1 MSYNNQSQTPVRI
14 RMISYRYEVAESLF
28 ETILRSA
35 TGITH
40 GLPPMENLKAVS
52 PEEELLM
59 GIFADDDSD
68 SGFFV
73 RPAKPRAMEAVHDPS
88 TDEED
93 DGLEK
98 LELYSEGLLVYTPDG
113 DDAQI
118 SLAYDESELTGM
130 DGAHSVLTYH
140 SSEPELI
147 HLIRSGSVTTALTF
161 KPHHR
166 AICVYETPYMPFQVG
181 IHCLLVENKLVDEGT
196 LILDYIIE
204 IRGAQAERCRMEL
217 TLL

>member
-35 TGITH
+35 AGITH
-40 GLPPMENLKAVS
+40 GLPPIEEGLKAVS

-73 RPAKPRAMEAVHDPS
+73 KPADYPPMEDVCDPAA
-88 TDEED
+88 ED

-98 LELYSEGLLVYTPDG
+98 LELYTEGLLVYTPDG
-113 DDAQI
+113 EGAQI

-130 DGAHSVLTYH
+130 EGAHSVLTYH
-140 SSEPELI
+140 ASEPELI
-147 HLIRSGSVTTALTF
+147 HLVRSGSVTTALTF

-181 IHCLLVENKLVDEGT
+181 IHCLFVENKLMDEGS

>member
-1 MSYNNQSQTPVRI
+1 MSYQPQSQTPVRI
-14 RMISYRYEVAESLF
+14 KMISYRYEVAESLF
-28 ETILRSA
+28 ETIFRSA
-35 TGITH
+35 AGITH
-40 GLPPMENLKAVS
+40 GMPPMSDDLKAVS

-59 GIFADDDSD
+59 GIFADDDND

-73 RPAKPRAMEAVHDPS
+73 KPASHEPIDGEQATAAG
-88 TDEED
+88 EE
-93 DGLEK
+93 GPEK
-98 LELYSEGLLVYTPDG
+98 LELYTEGLLVYAPEG
-113 DDAQI
+113 DTAQI

-130 DGAHSVLTYH
+130 DGAHSVLTYNT
-140 SSEPELI
+140 SEPELI

-166 AICVYETPYMPFQVG
+166 ALCVYETPYMPFQVG
-181 IHCLLVENKLVDEGT
+181 IHCLLIENKLLEEGS

>member
-1 MSYNNQSQTPVRI
+1 MAYQNQSQTPVRI
-14 RMISYRYEVAESLF
+14 RMVTHRYEVAESLF
-28 ETILRSA
+28 DTILRSA
-35 TGITH
+35 AGITH
-40 GLPPMENLKAVS
+40 GDVPPAPAT

-68 SGFFV
+68 SGYFV
-73 RPAKPRAMEAVHDPS
+73 RPAEPPETDSAPEASENGDGME
-88 TDEED
+88 E
-93 DGLEK
+93 
-98 LELYSEGLLVYTPDG
+98 LELYTEGLLVYSPDG
-113 DDAQI
+113 EAAQI

-140 SSEPELI
+140 TTEPDLL

-166 AICVYETPYMPFQVG
+166 ALCVYETPYMPFQVG
-181 IHCLLVENKLVDEGT
+181 IHCLTVDNRLIDEGR
-196 LILDYIIE
+196 LLLDYIIE

-217 TLL
+217 ELL